1 MEKSIASLGDTLT
14 RFIQGQK
21 RPNSGA
27 SGRQGHCSKS
37 RHRDHYSYYR
47 RSRSR
52 SPQIFNKS
60 SRHYYGYQHGGWSPS
75 SELSLNA
82 SQSEIDDEHEEC
94 SQYKDEN
101 EENEQQQGDG
111 NHEDVGDLLT
121 QNQQTALSVP
131 PPMRAN
137 SAESD
142 LLSQINSENL
152 IPDNVGPAISGQ
164 LAEVAKRYWVEE
176 SWKVP
181 VVAKIAERLKMRSN
195 CNFAKVPKLNE
206 KIANSKKILP
216 YHKWA
221 DKRLAEIQKS
231 VSLATSAILQMS
243 NAALQY
249 QQQPFEA
256 EMCVSLGIDAMTVRE
271 NMPADISWKER

>member
-1 MEKSIASLGDTLT
+1 M
-14 RFIQGQK
+14 
-21 RPNSGA
+21 
-27 SGRQGHCSKS
+27 
-37 RHRDHYSYYR
+37 
-47 RSRSR
+47 
-52 SPQIFNKS
+52 
-60 SRHYYGYQHGGWSPS
+60 
-75 SELSLNA
+75 
-82 SQSEIDDEHEEC
+82 
-94 SQYKDEN
+94 
-101 EENEQQQGDG
+101 
-111 NHEDVGDLLT
+111 GDLLT

-249 QQQPFEA
+249 QQQSFEPKA
-256 EMCVSLGIDAMTVRE
+256 FVSLGIDAMAVLVKASQLISAERIDKLKPALIEDIRSLYDKYHTTSYYLFGE
-271 NMPADISWKER
+271 NISKSLKLAEEKYK

>member
-1 MEKSIASLGDTLT
+1 MD
-14 RFIQGQK
+14 
-21 RPNSGA
+21 N
-27 SGRQGHCSKS
+27 
-37 RHRDHYSYYR
+37 
-47 RSRSR
+47 
-52 SPQIFNKS
+52 
-60 SRHYYGYQHGGWSPS
+60 
-75 SELSLNA
+75 
-82 SQSEIDDEHEEC
+82 
-94 SQYKDEN
+94 
-101 EENEQQQGDG
+101 
-111 NHEDVGDLLT
+111 LLT
-121 QNQQTALSVP
+121 LNHQTAVSVP
-131 PPMRAN
+131 STMSTN

-206 KIANSKKILP
+206 KIANNKKILP

-243 NAALQY
+243 NAAIQY
-249 QQQPFEA
+249 QQQPFESKA
-256 EMCVSLGIDAMTVRE
+256 FVSLGIDAMTVLGKASQLISAERIDKLKPALNEDTRSLCDKYHKTSYYLFGE
-271 NMPADISWKER
+271 NISKSLKLAEEKYK